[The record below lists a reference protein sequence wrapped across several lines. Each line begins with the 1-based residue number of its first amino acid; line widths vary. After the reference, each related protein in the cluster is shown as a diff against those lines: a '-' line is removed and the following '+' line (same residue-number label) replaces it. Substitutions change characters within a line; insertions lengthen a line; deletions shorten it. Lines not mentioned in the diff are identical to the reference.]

1 MKEMMQ
7 SQGNEKKV
15 SEIDSILQR
24 YKQQV
29 TVLSEKQK
37 VMQAAMEQAE
47 GKDVQIEEAV
57 AEAKTE

>member
-1 MKEMMQ
+1 MMQ

-57 AEAKTE
+57 VEAKKE

>member
-1 MKEMMQ
+1 MMQ